1 MRWGLYEFLVIPFGV
16 TNAPSQSMNMMT
28 GILFDYLDN
37 FVFVFLDDILLY
49 SCIVEIHAEHLGKV
63 LEALCRHQLFAKASK
78 CSIMEE
84 KVEFLG

>member
-1 MRWGLYEFLVIPFGV
+1 
-16 TNAPSQSMNMMT
+16 MNM
-28 GILFDYLDN
+28 INAVLSDYLDD
-37 FVFVFLDDILLY
+37 FVLVFVDDILVY
-49 SCIVEIHAEHLGKV
+49 FHIVEIHAEHLGKV